1 MGTKRRSEWAEEY
14 LWLESWT
21 QRQFLNLLCGRS
33 GDPVADSTDQAT
45 EWELE
50 RARAQVH
57 VRSAIRA
64 GRLPVLPS
72 IGEPKLLK
80 LVEALDP
87 AMAAEMERAVVADRF
102 YGSDFHVAVEEAI
115 RWAVQIPRRFPLFPF
130 TIDDVSSS
138 GVGHSDPGVPREDI
152 EKQVGTRERS
162 TLLTVIAALAKK
174 SGIDVLKPS
183 TAGEAIEA
191 LTTELGARVS
201 ARTIEDHLKR
211 IPDAV
216 ERRRRI
222 S

>member
-1 MGTKRRSEWAEEY
+1 MDTKSRADWAEEY

-21 QRQFLNLLCGRS
+21 QRQLLNLLCGRS
-33 GDPVADSTDQAT
+33 GDPVAESTEQAT

-50 RARAQVH
+50 RARMQVH

-80 LVEALDP
+80 CIEALDS

-102 YGSDFHVAVEEAI
+102 YGSEFHVAVEEAI
-115 RWAVQIPRRFPLFPF
+115 RWAVQIPQRFPRFPF
-130 TIDDVSSS
+130 TIHDVPSS
-138 GVGHSDPGVPREDI
+138 GVDDSDPGVPREDI

-162 TLLTVIAALAKK
+162 TLLTLVAALAKK
-174 SGIDVLKPS
+174 GGIDVSKPS

-191 LTTELGARVS
+191 LTTALGARVS

-211 IPDAV
+211 IPDAL
-216 ERRRRI
+216 ERRGKI
-222 S
+222 D